1 MYQNAA
7 IYKKKKMLFTI
18 LMYQNAA
25 IYKKKEKNAILLT
38 LIWQAVGV

>member
-1 MYQNAA
+1 MLLSTKKKNA
-7 IYKKKKMLFTI
+7 IYN

-25 IYKKKEKNAILLT
+25 IYKKKRKNAISLT

>member
-1 MYQNAA
+1 
-7 IYKKKKMLFTI
+7 MLFTI

>member
-7 IYKKKKMLFTI
+7 IYKKKR
-18 LMYQNAA
+18 
-25 IYKKKEKNAILLT
+25 KNAISLT